1 MGLRDQQV
9 TGRAAGQN
17 TAGPVPGTK
26 GCPGRKVDEAKCLG
40 GALCAKV
47 RRLGFILRTV

>member
-40 GALCAKV
+40 GGLVCQGKEV
-47 RRLGFILRTV
+47 GFYP